1 MHLYE
6 INECKAI
13 EVCKTIKNTFYIHIY
28 KNDNK
33 IGLVYSLKT
42 NGGVEI

>member
-6 INECKAI
+6 INECKAT
-13 EVCKTIKNTFYIHIY
+13 EVCKTVKNTFYIC
-28 KNDNK
+28 
-33 IGLVYSLKT
+33 VKT